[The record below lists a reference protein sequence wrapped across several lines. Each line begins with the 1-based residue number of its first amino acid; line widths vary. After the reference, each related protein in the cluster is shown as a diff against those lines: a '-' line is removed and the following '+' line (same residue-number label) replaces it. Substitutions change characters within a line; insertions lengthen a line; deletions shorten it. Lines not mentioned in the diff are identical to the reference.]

1 MQVGTV
7 VTVALP
13 PRYEG
18 TTVTVML
25 VGKTRALVELP
36 NGSQIWIAD
45 GDLHRRGKWPKVA

>member
-1 MQVGTV
+1 MRVGVV

-18 TTVTVML
+18 ITVTVML

-36 NGSQIWIAD
+36 NGSQIWIANAD
-45 GDLHRRGKWPKVA
+45 MHRRCERPKAA

>member
-1 MQVGTV
+1 MHVGAV

-36 NGSQIWIAD
+36 NGSQMWIANA
-45 GDLHRRGKWPKVA
+45 DLHRRGERPKVA